1 MKKIKKLIVSLFLL
15 MTLSSSCFAQWAVID
30 AANLTNAVQQ
40 LYQTY
45 QQIQH
50 AIEQVQNTYK
60 QIEQA
65 AKQMASTD
73 WEAVGKD
80 FVNNVGSHNW
90 GYSEHNSWGDWV
102 KDPLPQITAT
112 KQTYDDILKL
122 CDDSMNRV
130 NKIADALRDET
141 IEFGGMKVSVADLC
155 GCGTDGE
162 DVLSFGKNA
171 GLYMADKAVDV
182 AKSYSGSLTYQEREA
197 IMRASGVSAENYA
210 TGQYI
215 NYIVTK
221 EIQERQ
227 IESSA
232 KAIEDEIKRLEFKND
247 ALKKLA
253 QKTPDGSIYAQTQLN
268 STYLA
273 EVVKGIGDL
282 GVLIKKAAG
291 TTAADIAAT
300 KAQEA
305 LEKKQEQEEKEIQKE
320 SESNSSLEDSISIY

>member
-1 MKKIKKLIVSLFLL
+1 MKKIKKLIVSLILL
-15 MTLSSSCFAQWAVID
+15 MTLSSSCFAQWAVVD
-30 AANLTNAVQQ
+30 AANLTNAIQQ
-40 LYQTY
+40 LYTTY

-50 AIEQVQNTYK
+50 TIEQVQNTYK

-90 GYSEHNSWGDWV
+90 GYSEHNSWEDWV
-102 KDPLPQITAT
+102 NDPLPQITAT

-122 CDDSMNRV
+122 CDENMNRV

-232 KAIEDEIKRLEFKND
+232 KAIEDEVKRLEFKND
-247 ALKKLA
+247 ALKKMA

-273 EVVKGIGDL
+273 DVVKGIGDL
-282 GVLIKKAAG
+282 GVLIKKTAG

-305 LEKKQEQEEKEIQKE
+305 LEKKQEQEEKEKAE
-320 SESNSSLEDSISIY
+320 EEDSPSGVKGPITIY